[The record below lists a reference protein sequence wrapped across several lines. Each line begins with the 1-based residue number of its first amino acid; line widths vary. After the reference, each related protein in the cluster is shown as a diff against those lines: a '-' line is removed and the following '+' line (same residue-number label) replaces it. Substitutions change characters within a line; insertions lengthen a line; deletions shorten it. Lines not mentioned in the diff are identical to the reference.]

1 MFQRRNSLN
10 DMPIQILV
18 IVLREVHEIC
28 RSVVV
33 DRHVDARQLI
43 QTDIVVAYSAD
54 YRHEVA
60 QSCG

>member
-33 DRHVDARQLI
+33 DRHIYAR
-43 QTDIVVAYSAD
+43 
-54 YRHEVA
+54 
-60 QSCG
+60 